1 MDCDFDYHIYSNK
14 DILNILSNIIY
25 DMAKIKDDD
34 FTKAMLIDNI
44 KTNTILVSLTPESI
58 PEDVQIG
65 MISSINEEKQKK
77 QVVVSKITKDNIFAK
92 SRFKDYKSS
101 IKIKSN
107 IIKDIK
113 DDGDMSF
120 IKD

>member
-1 MDCDFDYHIYSNK
+1 M
-14 DILNILSNIIY
+14 
-25 DMAKIKDDD
+25 
-34 FTKAMLIDNI
+34 
-44 KTNTILVSLTPESI
+44 VSLTPESI

-107 IIKDIK
+107 IIKDINNIIPK
-113 DDGDMSF
+113 TANKTKILKMMV
-120 IKD
+120 ICHL